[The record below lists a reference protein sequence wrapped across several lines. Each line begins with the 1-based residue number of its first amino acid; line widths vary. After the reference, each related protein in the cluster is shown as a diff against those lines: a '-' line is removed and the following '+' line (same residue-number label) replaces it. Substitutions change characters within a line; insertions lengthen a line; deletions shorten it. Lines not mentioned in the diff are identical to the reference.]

1 MDVVQS
7 VPLCDACQR
16 ACERTRRRCAARR
29 CRSRVAKHRDE
40 QCGSGCGSNEPIA
53 RKEAPLERGVG
64 GVSACVVR
72 YLHQTLPYALRLDA
86 SAMRSRLDSRDGH
99 RRGSAVLAVRVRT
112 HYQLHAPCRRAS
124 LFAAGPVRRRSEQV
138 PPPRQDRCIRNPQ
151 FRTAPQSAEGQGPI
165 KDIRPRQSPTCVL
178 TTPTVSSDRLF
189 NDDGEQHASES
200 SASSDCPIHDSGPAA
215 SVRDYRHQDASFS
228 RWRDATP
235 RSASDTYDDR
245 PLAATANHRN
255 DRAWRSTHR
264 PQTGI
269 GRLQD

>member
-16 ACERTRRRCAARR
+16 ACERPRRRCAARR

-40 QCGSGCGSNEPIA
+40 QCRSGCGSNEPIA

-99 RRGSAVLAVRVRT
+99 RRGSAR
-112 HYQLHAPCRRAS
+112 P
-124 LFAAGPVRRRSEQV
+124 RRSRADTLSAACSV
-138 PPPRQDRCIRNPQ
+138 PARELIRCRPPCEGGASRFLLRRQDRCIRNPQ
-151 FRTAPQSAEGQGPI
+151 FRTAPQSAEGQGPM

-178 TTPTVSSDRLF
+178 TTPTVSSD
-189 NDDGEQHASES
+189 
-200 SASSDCPIHDSGPAA
+200 
-215 SVRDYRHQDASFS
+215 
-228 RWRDATP
+228 
-235 RSASDTYDDR
+235 
-245 PLAATANHRN
+245 
-255 DRAWRSTHR
+255 
-264 PQTGI
+264 
-269 GRLQD
+269 